1 MRKQLVERFTMM
13 LPGNRL
19 VIWLDTWT
27 LVFWV
32 QVHRLFIHKPRTSS
46 KHRRKHNGVVT
57 ELPWWRRSL
66 WNFPVNPTERSSS
79 LSAKP
84 LPDASI
90 DFDLQ
95 IYQTQRS
102 SSVLINQKTLLINH
116 DYWLLY
122 WHEASDL
129 QTADICCVIEL
140 SLSRVLSSVSVTVLL
155 QCSCFLSALYAVKRL
170 YCYTCKVRFAVNG
183 PGLLQSPIT
192 LASAFQ

>member
-1 MRKQLVERFTMM
+1 MM

-19 VIWLDTWT
+19 VIWLDTWI
-27 LVFWV
+27 
-32 QVHRLFIHKPRTSS
+32 QVHRLFIHKPRISS

-102 SSVLINQKTLLINH
+102 SSVRINQKTLIINP

-122 WHEASDL
+122 WHETSDL
-129 QTADICCVIEL
+129 KYVDSRHLLCHWVVIEQ
-140 SLSRVLSSVSVTVLL
+140 SSVLCQCNSVAAVQLFPV
-155 QCSCFLSALYAVKRL
+155 CSLRSQ
-170 YCYTCKVRFAVNG
+170 TCKVRFAVNG
-183 PGLLQSPIT
+183 PGLLQAPIT